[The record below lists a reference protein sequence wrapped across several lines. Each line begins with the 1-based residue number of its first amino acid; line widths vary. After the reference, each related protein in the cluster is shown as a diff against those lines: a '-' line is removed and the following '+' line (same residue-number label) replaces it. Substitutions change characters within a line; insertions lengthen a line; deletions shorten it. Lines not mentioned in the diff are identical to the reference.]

1 MAKNKI
7 KKKFNKLN
15 SIAIVLIAILFS
27 MSIGYCIW
35 TDNQTIIGNFI
46 LKYKEPRLVDISVLE
61 EDGYYITIDEGN
73 KPIDAYE
80 LKKGTLVDNED
91 KIEVIGKLDTYN
103 DLISIARKVNISFSF
118 VNNTGYTLTSVEY
131 EKLPKESNEDE
142 FGYDTTISVP
152 DNIAPGET
160 ATSTVSFK
168 IKAITYPY
176 KKDRNGEI

>member
-1 MAKNKI
+1 MT
-7 KKKFNKLN
+7 KKYKRKLN
-15 SIAIVLIAILFS
+15 KTLSIAIVLIVILIS

-35 TDNQTIIGNFI
+35 TDSQIIVGNI
-46 LKYKEPRLVDISVLE
+46 NVKYKEPRLVDISVLE

-103 DLISIARKVNISFSF
+103 DLISIARTVNISFSF